1 MNAIEKDLTEFSKY
15 SIFELLQ
22 FHWSYYAQI
31 MDYRLHNEEVPSFYL
46 YYVHCYAQVCLK
58 KWKNNLPDFYFVR
71 DKIEHQVGLFC
82 PGFCNNAENFMEFL
96 YGVRCVAENIL
107 RKSQKQRKCKMFFI
121 LNVYG

>member
-1 MNAIEKDLTEFSKY
+1 MNTIEKDLAEFSKY

-22 FHWSYYAQI
+22 FLWSYYAQI

-58 KWKNNLPDFYFVR
+58 MWKNNLPDFYFVI
-71 DKIEHQVGLFC
+71 DKIEQQVGLFW
-82 PGFCNNAENFMEFL
+82 PGFCNNEENFMEFL

-107 RKSQKQRKCKMFFI
+107 KKSQKQRKCKMFFI